1 MEHIAVLVHLLIVI
15 PTTIRILLRD
25 DISAPAR
32 LAWFMVIV
40 LFPYFGAAIY
50 FLFGEARFGVA
61 IQKARTNTLLR
72 TLQEGKE
79 WLGRKEDIARLLSPA
94 AEPLAYSATSVDS
107 MCPVPDNAV
116 TLLTDEA
123 SAIDNII
130 ADINAA
136 THSVNILYYI
146 WEDDETGRRVADAII
161 AAGKRG
167 VTCRVMADGLGSR
180 PLIKSALWKQ
190 LSTAEGVTAQVA
202 LSLKHLIRTAL
213 FSRIDLRNH
222 RKITVID
229 NRITYCG
236 SQNCAD
242 KAFHRKPKYAP
253 WIDIMYRV
261 TGPVVAQN
269 QLLFASDWL
278 YYHPNDDLESFF
290 APAPE
295 EVADGITAQV
305 VGFGPIN
312 RSGASSQLL
321 TTLISNARKN
331 IIITT
336 PYFVPDT
343 EIMSSLTGAAERGVE
358 ITMVFPAKNDS
369 WVVAAASRSH
379 YHNLLRAGI
388 SIYEFTPGLLHAKTL
403 TVDGEVTFVGSTN
416 LDLRSFDLNYENNI
430 IFYDQTI
437 TEETRERQR
446 SYLHESHAVTLA
458 EVDKWSIPKRLWY
471 NAVATVGPIL

>member
-1 MEHIAVLVHLLIVI
+1 
-15 PTTIRILLRD
+15 
-25 DISAPAR
+25 
-32 LAWFMVIV
+32 
-40 LFPYFGAAIY
+40 
-50 FLFGEARFGVA
+50 
-61 IQKARTNTLLR
+61 
-72 TLQEGKE
+72 
-79 WLGRKEDIARLLSPA
+79 
-94 AEPLAYSATSVDS
+94 
-107 MCPVPDNAV
+107 
-116 TLLTDEA
+116 
-123 SAIDNII
+123 
-130 ADINAA
+130 
-136 THSVNILYYI
+136 
-146 WEDDETGRRVADAII
+146 
-161 AAGKRG
+161 
-167 VTCRVMADGLGSR
+167 
-180 PLIKSALWKQ
+180 
-190 LSTAEGVTAQVA
+190 
-202 LSLKHLIRTAL
+202 
-213 FSRIDLRNH
+213 
-222 RKITVID
+222 
-229 NRITYCG
+229 
-236 SQNCAD
+236 
-242 KAFHRKPKYAP
+242 
-253 WIDIMYRV
+253 MYRV